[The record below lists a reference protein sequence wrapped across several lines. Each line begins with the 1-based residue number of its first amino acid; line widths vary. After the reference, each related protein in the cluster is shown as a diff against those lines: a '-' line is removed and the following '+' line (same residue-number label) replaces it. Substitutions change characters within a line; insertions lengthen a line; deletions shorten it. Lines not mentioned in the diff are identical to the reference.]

1 MIVRVETF
9 AAQLRKL
16 VDDYYQQLISFEE
29 YRRQRKLIFDE
40 IDSKLNRLVEYNK
53 RESETT

>member
-1 MIVRVETF
+1 MIIRIETF
-9 AAQLRKL
+9 AVQLRKL

-40 IDSKLNRLVEYNK
+40 IDSKLNRVAEYNK
-53 RESETT
+53 SVNEIT